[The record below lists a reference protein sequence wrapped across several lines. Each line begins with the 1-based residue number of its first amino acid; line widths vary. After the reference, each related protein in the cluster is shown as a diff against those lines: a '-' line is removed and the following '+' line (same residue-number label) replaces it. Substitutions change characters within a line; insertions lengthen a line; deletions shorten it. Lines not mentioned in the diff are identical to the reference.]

1 MLFYLLN
8 DLVSVTRFFAEQR
21 QDDELKISRGEHFRD
36 PHPRSTQEARGKV
49 TVASS
54 PAPEVTA
61 MTAAFKIYRKCIS
74 YDTLRVKPFALGHR
88 GCTSQRNRV
97 VGCYGSCRTLRPT
110 SY

>member
-49 TVASS
+49 TGASS
-54 PAPEVTA
+54 PAPGVTA
-61 MTAAFKIYRKCIS
+61 MTAAFKRSKIVMSMHVILLESHNIS
-74 YDTLRVKPFALGHR
+74 
-88 GCTSQRNRV
+88 
-97 VGCYGSCRTLRPT
+97 
-110 SY
+110 

>member
-21 QDDELKISRGEHFRD
+21 QDDELKISRGEPFRD

-54 PAPEVTA
+54 PAPAVTA
-61 MTAAFKIYRKCIS
+61 MTAGFKRSNIAMSMHVTLLELHNIS
-74 YDTLRVKPFALGHR
+74 YMYIVRYVL
-88 GCTSQRNRV
+88 SQGLCARSSGMHV
-97 VGCYGSCRTLRPT
+97 SAK
-110 SY
+110 S

>member
-8 DLVSVTRFFAEQR
+8 DLVSVARFFAEQR
-21 QDDELKISRGEHFRD
+21 EDDELKISRGEHFRD

-61 MTAAFKIYRKCIS
+61 MTAAFKRSKITMSMHANLLELHNIS
-74 YDTLRVKPFALGHR
+74 
-88 GCTSQRNRV
+88 
-97 VGCYGSCRTLRPT
+97 
-110 SY
+110 